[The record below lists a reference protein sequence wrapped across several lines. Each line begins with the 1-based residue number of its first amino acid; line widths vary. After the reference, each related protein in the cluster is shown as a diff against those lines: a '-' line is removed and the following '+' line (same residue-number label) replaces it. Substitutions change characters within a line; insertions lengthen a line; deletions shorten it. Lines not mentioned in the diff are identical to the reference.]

1 MELKNPYAIYI
12 GIPII
17 FVLTLISFGARK
29 KYLDGRKVA
38 NTDVVESMK
47 YFKQRML
54 EYRICSVTM
63 IVSLA
68 VALSFLMMLIARPFR
83 ARQKVTEI
91 HNRDIYVCL
100 DTSYSA
106 FEIDLETVRELKDFV
121 NGLHG
126 ERFGI
131 TIFNCKTV
139 QLVPL
144 TNDYEYI
151 IEVLDK
157 LEESCRLATKYVD
170 SYTGFTRFPNAESES
185 QFMYMIDGT
194 VKTPDPD
201 YHGSSISGE
210 GLVSTMFQF
219 PELKEDETRTRVIIL
234 CTDNQVENITSED
247 SYVHLEEALGLCKK
261 YNVIVFGVT
270 PRQSDVRDFDMFEQ
284 SCKDTG
290 GDIFTLDMKDMAEQ
304 MVEALEGT
312 DTYTIYK
319 SDIVITEYPEAI
331 VACATIALAVYYAV
345 GRRIRI

>member
-12 GIPII
+12 GIPVILI
-17 FVLTLISFGARK
+17 LTLISFGARK
-29 KYLDGRKVA
+29 KYIDGRKVA
-38 NTDVVESMK
+38 NTEVIEGMK
-47 YFKQRML
+47 YYKQRMM

-63 IVSLA
+63 IISLA

-106 FEIDLETVRELKDFV
+106 FQIDLETVRELKDFV
-121 NGLHG
+121 NGLQG

-157 LEESCRLATKYVD
+157 LEESCLLATKYVD
-170 SYTGFTRFPNAESES
+170 VYTGFARFPSVEKER

-194 VKTPDPD
+194 VKDPDPE
-201 YHGSSISGE
+201 YHGSSIAGE
-210 GLVSTMFQF
+210 GLVTTLFEF

-234 CTDNQVENITSED
+234 CTDNQVENIQSED
-247 SYVHLEEALGLCKK
+247 SYVHLEEAMALCKK

-270 PRQSDVRDFDMFEQ
+270 PKQDEVRDFDMFEDG
-284 SCKDTG
+284 CKTSG
-290 GDIFTLDMKDMAEQ
+290 GDIFTLDMSNMAERL
-304 MVEALEGT
+304 VEAVEKT

-319 SDIVITEYPEAI
+319 SDIIETEYPEAI
-331 VACATIALAVYYAV
+331 VACATIALVVYYV
-345 GRRIRI
+345 LGKRIKL